1 MCVLFQAVL
10 LLHCAIPRARI
21 GGAVFLR
28 TQACAWATFQD
39 SFSTRQV
46 SSAKSSFM
54 AVVVETKTTSKKRGT
69 VRRRV
74 SLVRKIGHYCLL
86 KTEGRKLWLL
96 RPTFYCSIF
105 LSVVLDIASPAETLS
120 LPFFLRDMYRAS
132 TSHVSLYFNVICR
145 TKLGLIRVN
154 ISAFRIWF

>member
-132 TSHVSLYFNVICR
+132 TSQVSLYFNVICR

-154 ISAFRIWF
+154 ISAFRI